1 MGELIALLSACLCV
15 AEAWV
20 LGGSPRQADSLGYS
34 VTQLLQAS
42 LWEEEVP
49 QVCILSFRHRGDDRF
64 FVAFLAKVTTQWL
77 HGFHSAAEG
86 LSLQLPVSLS
96 VRDTRWADGAFGL

>member
-15 AEAWV
+15 AKAQV
-20 LGGSPRQADSLGYS
+20 LVATPGLADSLVCS

-42 LWEEEVP
+42 LREEEVP
-49 QVCILSFRHRGDDRF
+49 QVCVLSLRHRGDDRF
-64 FVAFLAKVTTQWL
+64 FLAFLTKVTTQRF
-77 HGFHSAAEG
+77 HGFHAAAEG

-96 VRDTRWADGAFGL
+96 VGDARGSDDAFGP